1 MKNFYSGFVIE
12 TGRQTYMSLIEAY
25 DVKARKKVPLENPQT
40 YQMKNGTWAIKGKS
54 SETGITVYKIV
65 GAKKPDIP
73 TSLDHFKKL
82 FHRN

>member
-1 MKNFYSGFVIE
+1 
-12 TGRQTYMSLIEAY
+12 MSLIEAY
-25 DVKARKKVPLENPQT
+25 DVKARKKVSLEHPET

-65 GAKKPDIP
+65 GTKKPEISP
-73 TSLDHFKKL
+73 SPLQYFKKI